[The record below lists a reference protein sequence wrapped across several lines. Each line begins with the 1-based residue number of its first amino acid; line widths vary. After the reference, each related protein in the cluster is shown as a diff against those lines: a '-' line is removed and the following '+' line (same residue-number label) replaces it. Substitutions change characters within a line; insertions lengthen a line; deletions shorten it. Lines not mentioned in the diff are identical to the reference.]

1 MKRLRQYFRNI
12 KMSAKLLISYFL
24 IASVAIGAIGAVM
37 YSSANRQYRAN
48 SEQAFR
54 NAAHLSVQLL
64 EERCARATRSITYL
78 ATDTNTQQIVNRTD
92 YISEYQKA
100 YDVVQILEPTIINVM
115 EQNELIDEVLFY
127 TNGEIKGSRHY
138 FMDIEEAEDAQAVW
152 QSDAALW
159 KRDGDWIALS
169 CVLPNVWN
177 PADSAIVTMRL
188 ERELLFGGLLPDV
201 GMDSRI
207 TITDSEGNM
216 LLEST
221 SVTDDSLWER
231 EKDHCVEMSQ
241 VLKENGWQVHIMGIL
256 PAGAGVD
263 SAVARNIIF
272 ILICVAVLMLLAAW
286 LFSSGISSRV
296 ATLRQQ
302 VEQVVESNYQCDIS
316 SEDRDEIGVI
326 TNVVGQMVCQTRQVI
341 LQKYQ
346 SELNYRD
353 AKLQALQA
361 QINPH
366 FLYNTLSN
374 LNWRAIAKEDME
386 TSELLTNLSRFYR
399 LSLNGGRIESTL
411 EQELQHIRLYIQ
423 LFKAIHSETEFEVQW
438 NLDSGI
444 LTSPMPCMILQ
455 PLVENAFEH
464 GLPEGG
470 LKDFVLGITVQT
482 QDEDIVLKVS
492 DNGNGISPEKEIE
505 KILESESEAIGFG
518 LRNVYNRLRL
528 YFEDSCSMTFEQT
541 QGGGTTVVIRFPQN

>member
-24 IASVAIGAIGAVM
+24 IASVAIGVIGMVL
-37 YSSANRQYRAN
+37 YSSANRQFRAN

-54 NAAHLSVQLL
+54 NAASLSIQLL
-64 EERCARATRSITYL
+64 EERCARATRSLMYL

-115 EQNELIDEVLFY
+115 EQNELVDEVVFY

-138 FMDIEEAEDAQAVW
+138 FIDMNESAEVFAVSQSETARW
-152 QSDAALW
+152 QP
-159 KRDGDWIALS
+159 DGEWITVS
-169 CVLPNVWN
+169 SVLPNVWA
-177 PADSAIVTMRL
+177 PSDSAIVTMRL
-188 ERELLFGGLLPDV
+188 SRELLLGGLLPDV
-201 GMDSRI
+201 GIESQI
-207 TITDSEGNM
+207 TIIDTEGNVLLKSTSATDS
-216 LLEST
+216 
-221 SVTDDSLWER
+221 SVWE
-231 EKDHCVEMSQ
+231 EKKSHCVELSE
-241 VLKENGWQVHIMGIL
+241 VLDGNGWQVTITGVL
-256 PAGAGVD
+256 PAGAGID
-263 SAVARNIIF
+263 GAVVRNII
-272 ILICVAVLMLLAAW
+272 LIMIAVAVLMLLAAW
-286 LFSSGISSRV
+286 LFSMGISSRV

-326 TNVVGQMVCQTRQVI
+326 TNAVGHMVCQTRQVI

-423 LFKAIHSETEFEVQW
+423 LYRAIHSETQFDVQW
-438 NLDSGI
+438 NLDSSI

-464 GLPEGG
+464 GLPAGG
-470 LKDFVLGITVQT
+470 LKDFVLSVTVLT

-505 KILESESEAIGFG
+505 KILDSEFEAIGFG

-528 YFEDSCSMTFEQT
+528 YFEESCSMTFEQT
-541 QGGGTTVVIRFPQN
+541 PGGGTTVVIRFPQN